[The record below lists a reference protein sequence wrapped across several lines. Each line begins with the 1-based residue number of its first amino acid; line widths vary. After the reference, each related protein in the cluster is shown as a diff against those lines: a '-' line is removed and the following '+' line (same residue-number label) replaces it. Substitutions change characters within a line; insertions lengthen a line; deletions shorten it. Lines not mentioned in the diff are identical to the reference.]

1 MKSLTIRYQTSEL
14 IPAPFAHAIEIIL
27 DLNHELNYQ
36 FELTYIDRDQL
47 TEDEILEEGFSTND
61 DLVLKGTFKE
71 PWMNALEILLIETK
85 KTHPVELKED
95 QEFWEI
101 TAEKDIFFPKNP
113 KPWKIFIDQFQQA
126 CLEQNFIEK
135 PLEISICRKD
145 NEVETSFL
153 INGCFENRSLEVIT
167 NGILTKQI
175 EWNKLNPFLMNLY
188 SGEFDFEKASVSI
201 PKKTGLFINL
211 GDEIWY
217 EVGKSLL
224 IQPSKITAW
233 IDAL

>member
-1 MKSLTIRYQTSEL
+1 MK
-14 IPAPFAHAIEIIL
+14 P
-27 DLNHELNYQ
+27 
-36 FELTYIDRDQL
+36 
-47 TEDEILEEGFSTND
+47 
-61 DLVLKGTFKE
+61 
-71 PWMNALEILLIETK
+71 K
-85 KTHPVELKED
+85 KTHPVEIKED
-95 QEFWEI
+95 QEFWEV
-101 TAEKDIFFPKNP
+101 TTENDVFFPKNP
-113 KPWKIFIDQFQQA
+113 KPWKIYIDQFQQA

-145 NEVETSFL
+145 NDLETSLL
-153 INGCFENRSLEVIT
+153 IKGCFENRTLKVNT
-167 NGILTKQI
+167 NGIQTKEI
-175 EWNKLNPFLMNLY
+175 DWNKLNPFLMSLY

-211 GDEIWY
+211 GDELWY

>member
-14 IPAPFAHAIEIIL
+14 IPAPFANAIEIIL
-27 DLNHELNYQ
+27 DLNNELKYQ

-47 TEDEILEEGFSTND
+47 TEEEILEEGFSTKD
-61 DLVLKGTFKE
+61 DLVLKGILKE
-71 PWMNALEILLIETK
+71 PWISALESLISETK
-85 KTHPVELKED
+85 KTYPIELKED

-101 TAEKDIFFPKNP
+101 TTEEAIFFPNNT

-126 CLEQNFIEK
+126 CLEQNIIEK
-135 PLEISICRKD
+135 PLQIGICRKD
-145 NEVETSFL
+145 YDLETSFQ
-153 INGCFENRSLEVIT
+153 IIGCFENRTLEVIT
-167 NGILTKQI
+167 NGILSKQI

-188 SGEFDFEKASVSI
+188 SGEFNFEKATDGI

-211 GDEIWY
+211 GDELWY

-224 IQPSKITAW
+224 IQPSKITSW